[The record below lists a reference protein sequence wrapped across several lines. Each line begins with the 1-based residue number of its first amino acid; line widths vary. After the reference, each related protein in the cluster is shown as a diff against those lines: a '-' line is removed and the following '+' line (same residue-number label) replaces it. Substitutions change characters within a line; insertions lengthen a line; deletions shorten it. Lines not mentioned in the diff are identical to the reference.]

1 MTDVTPRPHPRE
13 EEQKALT
20 QASLSQTV
28 TRKLDHHEDGITEAG
43 ESASHEAASNEEHE
57 YDELFEAMIT
67 MPADCS

>member
-13 EEQKALT
+13 EEQKAIT
-20 QASLSQTV
+20 QASLSHTV
-28 TRKLDHHEDGITEAG
+28 IRKSDHYEDCISEAG

-57 YDELFEAMIT
+57 YNELFEAMIT